1 MPENKFF
8 KLPGFVGKTLLTA
21 TVSLAGGVLWLS
33 SCAPPSEDATAN
45 NLADNSLAGNASTP
59 AAATPAP
66 QQGAA
71 YTVFVPNAD
80 AMLSRKIVR
89 DQSTAVATTY
99 EQKAKRSL
107 ELLFKELEFLPS
119 ETRLL
124 EAPKKDAKG
133 MVRLNFSKPF
143 LQLDTSPET
152 PVLLILDAI
161 SATLGALE
169 SKPASVG
176 KPVKVLIVV
185 EGKTVRE
192 FNQFSLVEPW
202 QASQIEAAEPDKP
215 EGNSVS
221 GNKVPAMKPSDTE
234 PGGGV

>member
-8 KLPGFVGKTLLTA
+8 KWPELFAKASLAA

-59 AAATPAP
+59 AATLTP

-89 DQSTAVATTY
+89 DASTPVATTY

-107 ELLFKELEFLPS
+107 DLLFRELEFLPP

-133 MVRLNFSKPF
+133 IVRLNFSKPF
-143 LQLDTSPET
+143 LQLDTSAET
-152 PVLLILDAI
+152 IVLLILDAI

-176 KPVKVLIVV
+176 KPAKVLIMV
-185 EGKTVRE
+185 EGKTLRE
-192 FNQFSLVEPW
+192 FNQFSLVDPW
-202 QASQIEAAEPDKP
+202 QASEIEEAAPDKP
-215 EGNSVS
+215 ANNSVS
-221 GNKVPAMKPSDTE
+221 GNKVPSMKPSDTE